1 MIKNRI
7 CLVPSVSSVGRLRH
21 RGNNRMADLKQFC
34 YNIDVAPP
42 REIDYVM
49 HPILSRLPLMF
60 MWGDSGPKPPTSD
73 RK

>member
-21 RGNNRMADLKQFC
+21 RGNNRMADLFIKQFC

-42 REIDYVM
+42 REIDYASNLESFTTYVGRFRAKA
-49 HPILSRLPLMF
+49 SNQ
-60 MWGDSGPKPPTSD
+60 
-73 RK
+73 